1 MIASVERTY
10 HIPKYML
17 TNVEDRNK
25 YYSKENIK
33 DVVNILMDTV
43 SQIIPIN
50 QKENLVNTLIFRL
63 DSETSLF
70 TNKNEEFNSRSNIIY
85 EFISTITSNLNN
97 HYDVIFGWKPIF
109 CNKKSNGYNNQD
121 SGLDV
126 ICIKY
131 RGIGYNII
139 VSIQFLSTE
148 IVVKISNEVFKINKS
163 ITFAIDD
170 SENGNIIEA
179 IFSDERLFKRP
190 LNVIKNSK
198 TSTFEEFLDYPIN
211 LFKYKWNYDI
221 DSLDTIKYQRKHLY
235 GN

>member
-10 HIPKYML
+10 HIPKSML
-17 TNVEDRNK
+17 TTLSSGN
-25 YYSKENIK
+25 YYCKESVK
-33 DVVNILMDTV
+33 DVVNILMDTA

-85 EFISTITSNLNN
+85 EFISTITSNLDN
-97 HYDVIFGWKPIF
+97 HYDGWKPIF
-109 CNKKSNGYNNQD
+109 CNKESNGYNNQD
-121 SGLDV
+121 SGLDI

-131 RGIGYNII
+131 KGVGYNII

-163 ITFAIDD
+163 IASAIDE
-170 SENGNIIEA
+170 SENGNIIETM
-179 IFSDERLFKRP
+179 FSDERLFKRP
-190 LNVIKNSK
+190 SNVIKNSK
-198 TSTFEEFLDYPIN
+198 TNTFEEFLDYPIN

>member
-10 HIPKYML
+10 HIPKSML
-17 TNVEDRNK
+17 TTLSSGN
-25 YYSKENIK
+25 YYCKESVK
-33 DVVNILMDTV
+33 DVVNILMDTA

-85 EFISTITSNLNN
+85 EFISTITSNLDN
-97 HYDVIFGWKPIF
+97 HYDIIFGWKPIF
-109 CNKKSNGYNNQD
+109 CNKESNGYNNQD
-121 SGLDV
+121 SGLDI

-131 RGIGYNII
+131 KGVGYNII

-163 ITFAIDD
+163 IASAIDE
-170 SENGNIIEA
+170 SENGNIIETM
-179 IFSDERLFKRP
+179 FSDERLFKRP
-190 LNVIKNSK
+190 SNVIKNSK
-198 TSTFEEFLDYPIN
+198 TNTFEEFLDYPIN